1 MPGSSSRQTRAEFVR
16 HRNGDRSPAVPELI
30 EGAAVSA
37 EGPRI
42 SILIPTA
49 DGRRHGYLPQLLED
63 IQGQS
68 YQNIETLVLVGDTR
82 QGRALNYGAEL
93 ARGEY
98 ILTFDDDSRLGTP
111 DVIATLVKALE
122 ENPDVGMAGCENRL
136 PGNAGWF
143 VRRLMFEVPRR
154 SSPPVNEITDSD
166 LAEHPCLMMRKTAF
180 YQVGGEHEII
190 PRGLDPYLRREFRN
204 AGHRVVIVPGIWIHH
219 LPPPSLRLALRQFY
233 RNGRMSA
240 LVSRSFPD
248 LALDNA
254 LSHGNVEIRAQS
266 RLYRALRH
274 GMRMLVAFASLRWI
288 YLATA
293 TAYGLGVL
301 VETFT
306 GRSEHH
312 TSA

>member
-1 MPGSSSRQTRAEFVR
+1 MPEI
-16 HRNGDRSPAVPELI
+16 I
-30 EGAAVSA
+30 EGAAVA
-37 EGPRI
+37 ADGPRV

-49 DGRRHGYLPQLLED
+49 DGRRHGYLPQLLND

-68 YQNIETLVLVGDTR
+68 YQNIETLIMAGDTR

-111 DVIATLVKALE
+111 DVISTLVAALDQH
-122 ENPDVGMAGCENRL
+122 PSIGMAGCENRL
-136 PGNAGWF
+136 PDNAGWF

-154 SSPPVNEITDSD
+154 SSPPVKQITDSD
-166 LAEHPCLMMRKTAF
+166 LAEHPCLMMRKSAF

-219 LPPPSLRLALRQFY
+219 LPPPSLNIALRQFY
-233 RNGRMSA
+233 RNGKMSA

-254 LSHGNVEIRAQS
+254 LSHGDVEIRAQS
-266 RLYRALRH
+266 RLFRAFRH
-274 GMRMLVAFASLRWI
+274 AARMLGAFVTLRWI

-306 GRSEHH
+306 GRTEPRP
-312 TSA
+312 SA